1 MKTNNRIERLT
12 TILSLLSK
20 GESLSTPYL
29 VDRFKTT
36 KKIIQTD
43 FKEYLL
49 PLYQDETIFYDYSS
63 KTYKAKNN
71 FITKTLFSANEL
83 AVIAILK
90 TKSKDKYSDNDLFD
104 KTNALFEKFED
115 ELSNKVYQKSCVEN
129 IDSFKDEIIQ
139 IKNAIETKHIIECN
153 YLGKQRRLYP
163 LKILN
168 LEGYWYLIVHEPQDP
183 NKIKTFHLNSIKD
196 IKILN
201 EYYTHDEDI
210 VNKFDNAITAYY
222 KVQNNPIAVQ
232 LFIEK
237 EVARFFIRKPLSQQ
251 QRIIKTYQDGSL
263 DLEITITDYMEIIPT
278 IQRYIPYVKVIEPQ
292 ELKDKISENIR
303 KYMDN

>member
-1 MKTNNRIERLT
+1 
-12 TILSLLSK
+12 
-20 GESLSTPYL
+20 
-29 VDRFKTT
+29 
-36 KKIIQTD
+36 
-43 FKEYLL
+43 
-49 PLYQDETIFYDYSS
+49 
-63 KTYKAKNN
+63 
-71 FITKTLFSANEL
+71 
-83 AVIAILK
+83 
-90 TKSKDKYSDNDLFD
+90 
-104 KTNALFEKFED
+104 
-115 ELSNKVYQKSCVEN
+115 
-129 IDSFKDEIIQ
+129 
-139 IKNAIETKHIIECN
+139 
-153 YLGKQRRLYP
+153 LYP

-303 KYMDN
+303 KYCE